1 MIRAEN
7 VTFDYESMDEE
18 GNVES
23 RKRAV
28 NHVNL
33 KYSPGSSSRYWA
45 ITVPVNPRL
54 RSISM
59 PC

>member
-33 KYSPGSSSRYWA
+33 EIQSGAVHRGTGP
-45 ITVPVNPRL
+45 
-54 RSISM
+54 
-59 PC
+59 